1 MTKITLYNKDGKK
14 YVRIGK
20 KKLHIPLEIT
30 NKYELIRWII
40 EYLTHKR
47 KRRQAK
53 RKPKVNPLTG
63 HIDSLDEK
71 RIKERL
77 RLEELEQKKRDKFIE
92 EQQSK
97 PPPKPP
103 KKRIQ
108 KKPKPEPEPEPEH
121 KYEEPKSKP
130 KPRPSKISSQLNSIF
145 SHAIPE
151 QPINIPASIG
161 TEQARI
167 AATASASARDESM
180 GIKKLEEKSEKQ
192 PEEQPE
198 EEEEQQQPAAAG
210 PSKKKKKPSSDE
222 QKWIDLLGM
231 SRNAWLIE
239 QKPSADQMNK
249 FAENLNIEIPK
260 TNAGQKWQSTQK
272 RDYIL
277 RQAIEK
283 GITKEKF
290 YEFFPRKKGE
300 GIDPSHKGLSDIEI
314 DTVMKKFPQYL
325 GTIAH
330 NEINKLHINPRS
342 EGGFIIN
349 TDPISKPGRH
359 WQAIY
364 FDARPSGNNEID
376 FYDSFGD
383 PVDKNILKD
392 LKDVA
397 NKLDAK
403 TYLKFKE
410 NRIKQQSDLS
420 SNCGFF
426 CMKFLIDRFNGKPFK
441 DASGYSDVLHGE
453 GDIERFKAKFPP
465 FQLMSSFQGGAE
477 LGFGSFTP
485 FIEKHGDEVIT
496 SMIVNRTPISS
507 GVNTLVKMITLGQSE
522 AQSKKLG
529 YDNLFHLAMNI
540 KTNKGSSFSID
551 KTVSP
556 HIGKYLTTGETMP
569 VKLNKE
575 ITVKELIDNTI
586 KNIGL
591 DKFRNYD
598 AINQNCQIFIEDI
611 LKSNSLLTPT
621 LHSFIY
627 QDVSSIFKNA
637 PWFQKIARTVTD
649 IGGFINKTL
658 YGTGTSR
665 VQSILFDQSQWTI
678 NRAVHWLNTHHFI
691 STKIDKTDKYL
702 RFRQFDPNPD
712 SHHATKRTSQG
723 ITFILEY

>member
-40 EYLTHKR
+40 EYLTR
-47 KRRQAK
+47 KRRRAK
-53 RKPKVNPLTG
+53 RKPKTKVNPTTG
-63 HIDSLDEK
+63 HIDSL
-71 RIKERL
+71 IKERL
-77 RLEELEQKKRDKFIE
+77 RLEEIEQKKRDKFIE
-92 EQQSK
+92 EK
-97 PPPKPP
+97 PPP
-103 KKRIQ
+103 
-108 KKPKPEPEPEPEH
+108 PEPPTKKDIQQFAEAYQEQ
-121 KYEEPKSKP
+121 KQEPKL
-130 KPRPSKISSQLNSIF
+130 RRIGPSKISSKLSQLF
-145 SHAIPE
+145 YHPIPE
-151 QPINIPASIG
+151 QPITVRSEPIG
-161 TEQARI
+161 TEQARV

-180 GIKKLEEKSEKQ
+180 GIKKPEKQ
-192 PEEQPE
+192 P
-198 EEEEQQQPAAAG
+198 EEEQQQPAAAG
-210 PSKKKKKPSSDE
+210 PSKKNKKPSSDE

-330 NEINKLHINPRS
+330 NEIDKLDITPRS

-410 NRIKQQSDLS
+410 NRIKQQSDSS